1 MATWKSAAY
10 DGRYLQLDISESV
23 NVVGN
28 SSTLSWTL
36 TSTGGASTY
45 YTIDTTTVTINGTT
59 VYSKER
65 TYWDDRVFP
74 AKKGSVSG
82 TITVAHNSNGSKTIA
97 VGFSTRVYIYG
108 SQEYGGSMTLT
119 TIDRSAPTVTFSTS
133 NVTANGFKISATSS
147 ATADIW
153 QYSTNGGSSWTQFS
167 TTASTSASVTLS
179 SLSPN
184 TSYTVRV
191 RARRQYN
198 HVYGTSGSST
208 VKTLGGAVVN
218 SVNTVT
224 ADNATVSITI
234 NVTVYEAS
242 YTNTLVL
249 KNGSTTILTISGLSW
264 SKGTANR
271 TITLTSAQRTTLLNA
286 MASIKSFTGTFAVS
300 SYSGST
306 QIGSTSS
313 KTATVLTTA
322 TNSAPTISGFTY
334 ADSYTTTK
342 NLTGND
348 QLFVQDY
355 STLKVTPG
363 TATAKNGASISN
375 YTASCN
381 GLSASNSTG
390 SAITVGKIAKS
401 GSVTVTLTVTDSRG
415 YTAETSQTV
424 TVIPYT
430 KPKIS
435 SITLRRTNDI
445 EAEMQLKFSGSISA
459 VTVDGTQKNSVV
471 YVRYR
476 YKKTSESSYGSYTS
490 IYSGTTKSGTSF
502 SYSNLELCN
511 LDANSSY
518 DFHLQIQDKLYSLSS
533 LDLYFT
539 VPQGTPL
546 IALRKKKVGI
556 NTPEP
561 QAMLD
566 VAGDMRVDGSP
577 LADFVIQQGT
587 SGIWNYRKW
596 KSGTAECWGQYSF
609 TTAISTAWGVLYESG
624 AIALPN
630 FPFTFA
636 EIPHV
641 HISTENSNYAMFVE
655 RGSSSSWSTTTNP
668 GKIFAVRPNTVP
680 SATYKVSIYAIGKV

>member
-1 MATWKSAAY
+1 MALSGSFSNYPVSKFGLYCEWSGSQSVAGNYT
-10 DGRYLQLDISESV
+10 DVTLNVYLQFY
-23 NVVGN
+23 
-28 SSTLSWTL
+28 TLSVGARSD
-36 TSTGGASTY
+36 STIS
-45 YTIDTTTVTINGTT
+45 INGTSETYT
-59 VYSKER
+59 VPAINDMSSKSWHLVHLKTKTVRVYHNANGTKTGVVLSASWRFSGTYS
-65 TYWDDRVFP
+65 
-74 AKKGSVSG
+74 GVSIG
-82 TITVAHNSNGSKTIA
+82 TITASATVDLNS
-97 VGFSTRVYIYG
+97 
-108 SQEYGGSMTLT
+108 
-119 TIDRSAPTVTFSTS
+119 IDRNAPTVTFTTS
-133 NVTANGFKISATSS
+133 NITANGFKISASS
-147 ATADIW
+147 TATADIW
-153 QYSTNGGSSWTQFS
+153 QYSVNGGSTWTQFS
-167 TTASTSASVTLS
+167 TTAGTSASVTLS

-184 TSYTVRV
+184 TSYTVKVRV
-191 RARRQYN
+191 RRQYN
-198 HVYGTSGSST
+198 QVYGTSGSST

-224 ADNATVSITI
+224 ADNATVFITI

-249 KNGSTTILTISGLSW
+249 KNGSATILTISGLSW

-271 TITLTSAQRTTLLNA
+271 TVTLTSAQRTTLLNA
-286 MASIKSFTGTFAVS
+286 MASIKSFIGTFAVS

-415 YTAETSQTV
+415 YTASVSQTI

-471 YVRYR
+471 YVR
-476 YKKTSESSYGSYTS
+476 
-490 IYSGTTKSGTSF
+490 
-502 SYSNLELCN
+502 
-511 LDANSSY
+511 
-518 DFHLQIQDKLYSLSS
+518 
-533 LDLYFT
+533 
-539 VPQGTPL
+539 
-546 IALRKKKVGI
+546 
-556 NTPEP
+556 
-561 QAMLD
+561 
-566 VAGDMRVDGSP
+566 
-577 LADFVIQQGT
+577 
-587 SGIWNYRKW
+587 
-596 KSGTAECWGQYSF
+596 
-609 TTAISTAWGVLYESG
+609 
-624 AIALPN
+624 
-630 FPFTFA
+630 
-636 EIPHV
+636 
-641 HISTENSNYAMFVE
+641 
-655 RGSSSSWSTTTNP
+655 
-668 GKIFAVRPNTVP
+668 
-680 SATYKVSIYAIGKV
+680 